1 MSYYILL
8 LSGANSRIMIR
19 KYDRGNYA
27 DLRRNLGQWY
37 ADLALTNSV
46 GTGNIRP
53 MKLTARL
60 LRLLKFQKTDSR
72 PFERLSKEL
81 ARDHPRRSFRRSC
94 PAALAGRCGGQV
106 AGLYPL

>member
-1 MSYYILL
+1 
-8 LSGANSRIMIR
+8 MIR

-81 ARDHPRRSFRRSC
+81 AGITPAVIQAILS
-94 PAALAGRCGGQV
+94 AALCRTLWRPSRWPISA
-106 AGLYPL
+106 LTW